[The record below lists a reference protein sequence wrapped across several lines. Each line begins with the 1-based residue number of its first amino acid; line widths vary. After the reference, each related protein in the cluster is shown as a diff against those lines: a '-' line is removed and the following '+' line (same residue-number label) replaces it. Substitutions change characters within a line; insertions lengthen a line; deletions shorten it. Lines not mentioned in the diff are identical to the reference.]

1 MNLKFLPFLLVIALA
16 SMACG
21 FSVNIPS
28 APTPGPEVTDEI
40 ALAVPEPALSADEA
54 SDETRLKISFGA
66 GELSLSS
73 GANDMLVEGTATYD
87 VPNFKPEIKVEGNTV
102 EIKQGEFKSLNVG
115 DFRNKWDLELGKTP
129 MELEINAGAYQG
141 RYEFGG
147 LALTNLT
154 IKDGASDVDVS
165 FSAPNLTEMSVL
177 RYETGASNVELTGL
191 ANANFSTL
199 IFNGGAGDY
208 TLDFSG
214 ELQQDATARIETGFG
229 NLTLVI
235 PEDVDTRVTVEG
247 GAINVDHS
255 SGWGQSNRTYT
266 QDSSG
271 PTLTIIVRMG
281 AGNVTITD

>member
-1 MNLKFLPFLLVIALA
+1 MNRNFLPFLLVLILA
-16 SMACG
+16 TMACG

-40 ALAVPEPALSADEA
+40 AIAVPEAATSEDEA
-54 SDETRLKISFGA
+54 SAETRLKISFGA
-66 GELSLSS
+66 GELSLSP
-73 GANDMLVEGTATYD
+73 GAGDMLVEGTAMYD
-87 VPNFKPEIKVEGNTV
+87 VPNFKPEIKVEGNIV

-115 DFRNKWDLELGKTP
+115 DFKNEWDLELGETP

-141 RYEFGG
+141 RYDFSG

-165 FSAPNLTEMSVL
+165 FSAPNLTEMSVF

-214 ELQQDATARIETGFG
+214 ELKQAATARIETGLG
-229 NLTLVI
+229 NLMLVI
-235 PEDVDTRVTVEG
+235 PEDVDARVTVEG
-247 GAINVDHS
+247 GAININHS

-266 QDSSG
+266 QDGSG
-271 PTLTIIVRMG
+271 PTLTIIVKMG

>member
-1 MNLKFLPFLLVIALA
+1 MNRKFLPFLLILVLA
-16 SMACG
+16 TMACG

-40 ALAVPEPALSADEA
+40 AVAVPEPAASEDEVSA
-54 SDETRLKISFGA
+54 ETRLKISFGA
-66 GELSLSS
+66 GELALSS
-73 GANDMLVEGTATYD
+73 GAGDMLVEGTATYD

-102 EIKQGEFKSLNVG
+102 EIKQGEFRSLNVG
-115 DFRNKWDLELGKTP
+115 DFRNEWDLELGKTP

-141 RYEFGG
+141 RYDFGG

-165 FSAPNLTEMSVL
+165 FSAPNLTKMSVL

-214 ELQQDATARIETGFG
+214 ELKQDATARIEAGFG
-229 NLTLVI
+229 NLMLVI
-235 PEDVDTRVTVEG
+235 PEGVDARVTVEG
-247 GAINVDHS
+247 GAINVNHS

-266 QDSSG
+266 QDGSG
-271 PTLTIIVRMG
+271 PTLTIIVKMG